1 MGCCNV
7 YVWPIVGR
15 VAAVVLVV
23 AGYKACSPRWEA
35 QKPTDGRRKI
45 MGATR
50 FFGWV
55 AVLSILALPMYAP
68 AAEKGHEGMP
78 GMKMEDHGKM
88 DGHDMMK
95 MGDKVFE
102 GKVGPWHGEAR
113 IMDMKAHLEASGM
126 KAQGAMPN
134 SHHIAFT
141 LTDAAKKPVTEGKGT
156 VTVTGPDKKEAKSG
170 FMAMQGHF
178 GADVNLPKPGK
189 YTFKAE
195 IESGG
200 RKGSATFTHTLK

>member
-1 MGCCNV
+1 MVMSMKKCF
-7 YVWPIVGR
+7 
-15 VAAVVLVV
+15 
-23 AGYKACSPRWEA
+23 GYLAL
-35 QKPTDGRRKI
+35 
-45 MGATR
+45 
-50 FFGWV
+50 
-55 AVLSILALPMYAP
+55 LSILALPMYVY

-88 DGHDMMK
+88 GSHDMAK
-95 MGDKVFE
+95 MGDKAFS
-102 GKVGPWHGEAR
+102 GKIGPWAGEAR

-156 VTVTGPDKKEAKSG
+156 VTVTGPDKKTATYN
-170 FMAMQGHF
+170 FMVMQGHF
-178 GADVNLPKPGK
+178 GADVNLPAPGK
-189 YTFKAE
+189 YTFKTE

-200 RKGSATFTHTLK
+200 KKGSATFPYTLK

>member
-1 MGCCNV
+1 MRTISG
-7 YVWPIVGR
+7 
-15 VAAVVLVV
+15 AV
-23 AGYKACSPRWEA
+23 R
-35 QKPTDGRRKI
+35 T
-45 MGATR
+45 
-50 FFGWV
+50 
-55 AVLSILALPMYAP
+55 AVCGTALMLMALPGISA
-68 AAEKGHEGMP
+68 AAEHGGMG
-78 GMKMEDHGKM
+78 GMQHGASG
-88 DGHDMMK
+88 DHDMAK
-95 MGDKVFE
+95 MGDKAFS
-102 GKVGPWHGEAR
+102 GKIGPWNGEAR

-156 VTVTGPDKKEAKSG
+156 VTVTGPDKKEAKSE

-200 RKGSATFTHTLK
+200 RKGSATFSHTLK

>member
-1 MGCCNV
+1 MRTISG
-7 YVWPIVGR
+7 
-15 VAAVVLVV
+15 AV
-23 AGYKACSPRWEA
+23 R
-35 QKPTDGRRKI
+35 T
-45 MGATR
+45 
-50 FFGWV
+50 
-55 AVLSILALPMYAP
+55 AVCGTALMLLTLPGISA
-68 AAEKGHEGMP
+68 AAEHGASG
-78 GMKMEDHGKM
+78 DHG
-88 DGHDMMK
+88 GMK
-95 MGDKVFE
+95 MGDHGTMKPGGHDMAKMGDKAFS
-102 GKVGPWHGEAR
+102 GKIGPWNGEAR

-178 GADVNLPKPGK
+178 GADVKLPAPGK
-189 YTFKAE
+189 YTFKTE

-200 RKGSATFTHTLK
+200 KKGSATFSYSLK